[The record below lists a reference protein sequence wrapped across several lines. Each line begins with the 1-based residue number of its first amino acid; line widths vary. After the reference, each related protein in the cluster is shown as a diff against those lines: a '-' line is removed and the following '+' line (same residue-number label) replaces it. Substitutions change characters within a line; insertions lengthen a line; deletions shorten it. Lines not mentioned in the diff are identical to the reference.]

1 MAGKRFL
8 PEKEKA
14 LTGPEPVNIINGTTK
29 NVCGQTARACTG
41 FDGGLEVGEAIR
53 SGTLR

>member
-1 MAGKRFL
+1 MKRDLSYFFT
-8 PEKEKA
+8 
-14 LTGPEPVNIINGTTK
+14 LTRKMGMHIIKQNTTDL
-29 NVCGQTARACTG
+29 RACTG

>member
-1 MAGKRFL
+1 MFVLIIEYAYRKGM
-8 PEKEKA
+8 
-14 LTGPEPVNIINGTTK
+14 PVF
-29 NVCGQTARACTG
+29 QFRACTG